1 MGVGWVP
8 PWVPPRHEA
17 TKVTC
22 NHDFVTC
29 RVIAPPEGLVLCWQS
44 AGLAVT
50 LQVPW
55 VERQGIL

>member
-8 PWVPPRHEA
+8 PEREA
-17 TKVTC
+17 TKATC